1 MAAEP
6 TNATIGF
13 IPNARNGGVH
23 QRTFSLSISQM
34 HTASVTAA
42 IPAVNTTYEL
52 VQRFLLIGNT
62 QFQTSPAHIPMAPP
76 AKSPFNRSASDFWP
90 PIHCPASTP
99 SKTVATAGMVES
111 GPSGSQVTLCA
122 HR

>member
-1 MAAEP
+1 MAADP

-13 IPNARNGGVH
+13 IPNASTGGVH

-34 HTASVTAA
+34 HTASATAA

-62 QFQTSPAHIPMAPP
+62 QFHTSPADMAIAP
-76 AKSPFNRSASDFWP
+76 AANSPFNRSARDLGP
-90 PIHCPASTP
+90 AIQRPASTP
-99 SKTVATAGMVES
+99 SKTVAMAGMVES
-111 GPSGSQVTLCA
+111 GPSGSQVKL
-122 HR
+122 

>member
-1 MAAEP
+1 MAADP

-23 QRTFSLSISQM
+23 HRTFSLSMSQM

-42 IPAVNTTYEL
+42 MPAVNTTYEL

-62 QFQTSPAHIPMAPP
+62 QFQTSPADMATAP
-76 AKSPFNRSASDFWP
+76 AANRPFNRSGSVFSDA
-90 PIHCPASTP
+90 IHRPASTP
-99 SKTVATAGMVES
+99 SNTVATAGMVDN
-111 GPSGSQVTLCA
+111 GPSGSHVSLWFQM
-122 HR
+122 